1 MKTRLDPT
9 KGCELEDFELA
20 FARLEW
26 VRASS
31 CLDLPSQREALAW
44 HVARCDEALRL
55 VEHMPPDRADL

>member
-1 MKTRLDPT
+1 MTARLKPA

-31 CLDLPSQREALAW
+31 CLHLPLQREALAW

-55 VEHMPPDRADL
+55 VERLPPDRDDR